1 MRRREFITLLG
12 GAAAAWPVAVRAQQ
26 GERMRRIGVLMNT
39 TANTEQQQSLVAF
52 QQALQQLGWTEGR
65 NVQMDIRWA
74 GGDAREIRRHA
85 GELVALA
92 PDVIVATGNAGMVP
106 LLQATRI
113 IPIVFNNVADP
124 VGGGFVKSMA
134 RPGGNATG
142 FIQFEY
148 SLSAKWLET
157 LKEIMPS
164 LTRVAVLR
172 DAALASGI
180 GQFAVIQSVASSLR
194 VETSAIDVRDTGEI
208 ESDIADF
215 ARTGTGGLI
224 LTSSAL
230 AVVHRSL
237 IITLAARHRL
247 PAIFYRR
254 AFVDA
259 GGLISYGYDVV
270 DQYRRSGGYVDRIL
284 KGEKP
289 ADLPVQA
296 PTQVRTG
303 HQPQDRQGARPRRAD
318 LAARPR
324 RRGDRMITAP
334 RVHHAA
340 RWCGGGMA
348 DCSARAAG
356 RPHPPRRGLDR
367 WKRQRSHKPTT
378 RYDLSRCHARARLD
392 GRPQRQDRC
401 PFPHHQRCGRNPRRR
416 RRTRRAQSRC
426 DRDNR
431 RAHFGGV
438 ASRDQ
443 DRADRVH
450 AGH

>member
-1 MRRREFITLLG
+1 VKRRQFITLLG
-12 GAAAAWPVAVRAQQ
+12 GAAAAWSPTVRAQQ
-26 GERMRRIGVLMNT
+26 GERVRRVGVLMNT
-39 TANTEQQQSLVAF
+39 AANAEQQQSLMAF

-65 NVQMDIRWA
+65 NVQVDVRWA

-85 GELVALA
+85 GELVAQA
-92 PDVIVATGNAGMVP
+92 PEVIVATGNAGMVP
-106 LLQATRI
+106 LLQATRS

-157 LKEIMPS
+157 LKELVPG

-180 GQFAVIQSVASSLR
+180 GQFAVIQSVASSHR
-194 VETSAIDVRDTGEI
+194 VETNAIDVRDSGEI
-208 ESDIADF
+208 ASDIADF

-237 IITLAARHRL
+237 IVTLATRHRL

-259 GGLISYGYDVV
+259 GGLMSYGYDVV

-296 PTQVRTG
+296 PTRYELVVNLKTAKALG
-303 HQPQDRQGARPRRAD
+303 LPVPDTLLARAD
-318 LAARPR
+318 EV
-324 RRGDRMITAP
+324 IE
-334 RVHHAA
+334 
-340 RWCGGGMA
+340 
-348 DCSARAAG
+348 
-356 RPHPPRRGLDR
+356 
-367 WKRQRSHKPTT
+367 
-378 RYDLSRCHARARLD
+378 
-392 GRPQRQDRC
+392 
-401 PFPHHQRCGRNPRRR
+401 
-416 RRTRRAQSRC
+416 
-426 DRDNR
+426 
-431 RAHFGGV
+431 
-438 ASRDQ
+438 
-443 DRADRVH
+443 
-450 AGH
+450 

>member
-12 GAAAAWPVAVRAQQ
+12 GAAAWPVAVRAQQ
-26 GERMRRIGVLMNT
+26 GERMRCIGVLMNT

-52 QQALQQLGWTEGR
+52 QQALQGLGWTEGR

-92 PDVIVATGNAGMVP
+92 PDVILATGNAGMVP

-180 GQFAVIQSVASSLR
+180 GQFAVIQSVASSVR

-208 ESDIADF
+208 ESEIADF

-237 IITLAARHRL
+237 IITLAA
-247 PAIFYRR
+247 
-254 AFVDA
+254 
-259 GGLISYGYDVV
+259 
-270 DQYRRSGGYVDRIL
+270 
-284 KGEKP
+284 
-289 ADLPVQA
+289 
-296 PTQVRTG
+296 
-303 HQPQDRQGARPRRAD
+303 
-318 LAARPR
+318 
-324 RRGDRMITAP
+324 
-334 RVHHAA
+334 
-340 RWCGGGMA
+340 
-348 DCSARAAG
+348 
-356 RPHPPRRGLDR
+356 
-367 WKRQRSHKPTT
+367 
-378 RYDLSRCHARARLD
+378 
-392 GRPQRQDRC
+392 
-401 PFPHHQRCGRNPRRR
+401 
-416 RRTRRAQSRC
+416 
-426 DRDNR
+426 
-431 RAHFGGV
+431 
-438 ASRDQ
+438 
-443 DRADRVH
+443 
-450 AGH
+450 

>member
-12 GAAAAWPVAVRAQQ
+12 GAAAVWPVVARAQQ

-52 QQALQQLGWTEGR
+52 QQALQGLGWTEGR

-124 VGGGFVKSMA
+124 IGGGFVKSMA

-237 IITLAARHRL
+237 IITLAAQHRL

-289 ADLPVQA
+289 ADLPVHA
-296 PTQVRTG
+296 PTRYELVINVKTAKALG
-303 HQPQDRQGARPRRAD
+303 IEVPATLLARAD
-318 LAARPR
+318 EV
-324 RRGDRMITAP
+324 IE
-334 RVHHAA
+334 
-340 RWCGGGMA
+340 
-348 DCSARAAG
+348 
-356 RPHPPRRGLDR
+356 
-367 WKRQRSHKPTT
+367 
-378 RYDLSRCHARARLD
+378 
-392 GRPQRQDRC
+392 
-401 PFPHHQRCGRNPRRR
+401 
-416 RRTRRAQSRC
+416 
-426 DRDNR
+426 
-431 RAHFGGV
+431 
-438 ASRDQ
+438 
-443 DRADRVH
+443 
-450 AGH
+450 

>member
-12 GAAAAWPVAVRAQQ
+12 GAAAWPVAVRAQQ
-26 GERMRRIGVLMNT
+26 GERMRCIGVLMNT

-52 QQALQQLGWTEGR
+52 QQALQGLGWTEGR

-92 PDVIVATGNAGMVP
+92 PDVILATGNAGMVP

-180 GQFAVIQSVASSLR
+180 GQFAVIQSVR
-194 VETSAIDVRDTGEI
+194 VETSEIDVRDTGEI
-208 ESDIADF
+208 ESEIADF

-237 IITLAARHRL
+237 IITLAAQHRL

-289 ADLPVQA
+289 ADLPVHA
-296 PTQVRTG
+296 PTRYELVINVKTAKALG
-303 HQPQDRQGARPRRAD
+303 IEVPATLLARAD
-318 LAARPR
+318 EV
-324 RRGDRMITAP
+324 IE
-334 RVHHAA
+334 
-340 RWCGGGMA
+340 
-348 DCSARAAG
+348 
-356 RPHPPRRGLDR
+356 
-367 WKRQRSHKPTT
+367 
-378 RYDLSRCHARARLD
+378 
-392 GRPQRQDRC
+392 
-401 PFPHHQRCGRNPRRR
+401 
-416 RRTRRAQSRC
+416 
-426 DRDNR
+426 
-431 RAHFGGV
+431 
-438 ASRDQ
+438 
-443 DRADRVH
+443 
-450 AGH
+450 

>member
-1 MRRREFITLLG
+1 
-12 GAAAAWPVAVRAQQ
+12 VRAQQ
-26 GERMRRIGVLMNT
+26 GERMRRIGML
-39 TANTEQQQSLVAF
+39 SS
-52 QQALQQLGWTEGR
+52 QAADDPESQARIAAIAQGLQESGWIVDR
-65 NVQMDIRWA
+65 NVKIEYRWGA
-74 GGDAREIRRHA
+74 GDAGRVGRYA
-85 GELVALA
+85 AELVALA
-92 PDVIVATGNAGMVP
+92 PDVIVTSGGSTVPP
-106 LLQATRI
+106 LLHATRTV
-113 IPIVFNNVADP
+113 PIVFVNVADP
-124 VGGGFVKSMA
+124 VGGGLVESLS
-134 RPGGNATG
+134 RPGGNANG

-157 LKEIMPS
+157 LKEIVPS

-254 AFVDA
+254 AFVDT

-270 DQYRRSGGYVDRIL
+270 DQYRRSAGYVDRIL

-296 PTQVRTG
+296 PPKYELVINLNTAKALGITV
-303 HQPQDRQGARPRRAD
+303 PPSLLARAD
-318 LAARPR
+318 EV
-324 RRGDRMITAP
+324 IE
-334 RVHHAA
+334 
-340 RWCGGGMA
+340 
-348 DCSARAAG
+348 
-356 RPHPPRRGLDR
+356 
-367 WKRQRSHKPTT
+367 
-378 RYDLSRCHARARLD
+378 
-392 GRPQRQDRC
+392 
-401 PFPHHQRCGRNPRRR
+401 
-416 RRTRRAQSRC
+416 
-426 DRDNR
+426 
-431 RAHFGGV
+431 
-438 ASRDQ
+438 
-443 DRADRVH
+443 
-450 AGH
+450 